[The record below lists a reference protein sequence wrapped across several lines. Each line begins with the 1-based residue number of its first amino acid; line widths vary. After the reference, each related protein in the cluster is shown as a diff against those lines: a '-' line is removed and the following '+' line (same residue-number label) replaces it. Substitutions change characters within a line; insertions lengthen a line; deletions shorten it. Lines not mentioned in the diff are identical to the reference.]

1 MSSVIEDFA
10 QRISEAAAHIH
21 AATAALVLEVAG
33 FDERG
38 GWRGEG
44 MRGCEQWL
52 SIAAGFDER
61 TSAEMLRVGHALA
74 ALPATRDAFSAGH
87 LSFDKVR
94 LLTPVATAE
103 DEHIWLTVA
112 RDASAAQLGSIC
124 RAARRG
130 RAAEDPATP
139 QRQQAA
145 RRVAWWWRDEDGM
158 LQLVASL
165 PPEEGRIVISAFEAA
180 EVRPLPARPGDDAE
194 PEADP
199 GPEVDHP
206 HGARRADALVRV
218 CEGWLAEAAA
228 GAPAERAPRALT
240 VHIDL
245 ETLAGLGSASAP
257 APGTPASLLGG
268 RCHLE
273 DGPALA
279 VAAARR
285 IGCDAEVV
293 AVLERDGVPLRTGR
307 MRRFPSH
314 RMRRL
319 LRERDGHCTYPGC
332 LVPATDTEAH
342 HIVHWVDGGP
352 TTPSNLVSLC
362 RFHHHRRHDGEFR
375 IIAVSRRAA
384 RSGRFRFETAGG
396 RLIGPPPPRP
406 RPHSRAR
413 PAIVACPERR
423 RRTRHRQH
431 HRGGP

>member
-1 MSSVIEDFA
+1 MQVRTYVRYNE
-10 QRISEAAAHIH
+10 QRDRGLRAAISEAAAHIH

-52 SIAAGFDER
+52 SVAAGFDGH

-94 LLTPVATAE
+94 LLTHVATAE

-124 RAARRG
+124 RAARRA
-130 RAAEDPATP
+130 RAAEDPATAT
-139 QRQQAA
+139 RQQAA

-218 CEGWLAEAAA
+218 CEDWLAEAAA
-228 GAPAERAPRALT
+228 SAPAERAPR
-240 VHIDL
+240 
-245 ETLAGLGSASAP
+245 LGAP
-257 APGTPASLLGG
+257 RLLC
-268 RCHLE
+268 RR
-273 DGPALA
+273 PR
-279 VAAARR
+279 ARR
-285 IGCDAEVV
+285 
-293 AVLERDGVPLRTGR
+293 
-307 MRRFPSH
+307 
-314 RMRRL
+314 
-319 LRERDGHCTYPGC
+319 PGC
-332 LVPATDTEAH
+332 LT
-342 HIVHWVDGGP
+342 
-352 TTPSNLVSLC
+352 
-362 RFHHHRRHDGEFR
+362 R
-375 IIAVSRRAA
+375 
-384 RSGRFRFETAGG
+384 ETASLASLTQTIPFLDNARTPG
-396 RLIGPPPPRP
+396 RLSEGKDRP
-406 RPHSRAR
+406 DAL
-413 PAIVACPERR
+413 
-423 RRTRHRQH
+423 
-431 HRGGP
+431 RGGQAR